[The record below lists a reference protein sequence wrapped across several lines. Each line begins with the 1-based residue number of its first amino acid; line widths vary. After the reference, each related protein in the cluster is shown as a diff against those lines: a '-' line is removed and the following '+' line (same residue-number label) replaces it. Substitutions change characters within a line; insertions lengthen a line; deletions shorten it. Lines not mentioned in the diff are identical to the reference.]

1 MEPQLVGELPPVERH
16 ASTEVGRALQE
27 AKRLAVVNPGEW
39 VKVGVR
45 TSRAMP
51 NMVRSGV
58 SSIGLGFDA
67 AGRGT
72 KDGKI
77 DLYIKYIGGGE

>member
-1 MEPQLVGELPPVERH
+1 MEPQLVGELPPDGRH
-16 ASTEVGRALQE
+16 ASTEVSMELQE
-27 AKRLAVVNPGEW
+27 AKRLAEVNPGEW

-51 NMVRSGV
+51 NIVRSGV

-72 KDGKI
+72 KDGKV